1 LQFGNVCV
9 WFARVKGAKK
19 ERKEG
24 KEKKKREKATVKR
37 TRTPDTDCI

>member
-1 LQFGNVCV
+1 LERFAFGLR
-9 WFARVKGAKK
+9 RVKGAKK

-37 TRTPDTDCI
+37 TRTPDTD